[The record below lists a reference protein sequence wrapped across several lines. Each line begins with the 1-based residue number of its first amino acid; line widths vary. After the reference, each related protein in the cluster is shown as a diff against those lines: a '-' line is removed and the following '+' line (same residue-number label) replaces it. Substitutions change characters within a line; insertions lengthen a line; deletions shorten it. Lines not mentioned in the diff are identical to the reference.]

1 MILNW
6 DDYLQ
11 WHWQAVCF
19 EDLCQQNCPLSLVK
33 VLFKCLFLIVSWWIN
48 KCESGHIGTLKTP
61 KALSSEIFRKNSLTP
76 FLLICPTVTT
86 MNEQRLDYALRGPA
100 RVRVFSRNCSV
111 SAPLDWRWSGDRS
124 QPLIPI
130 LETRFPHFPGSFA
143 AQIIV
148 WPRHRF
154 GSSLIIPRRKRSG
167 RSEAEDAAND
177 SAHDKWPVIT
187 CGQQFLFEGI
197 QPQSASQ

>member
-1 MILNW
+1 M
-6 DDYLQ
+6 Q
-11 WHWQAVCF
+11 
-19 EDLCQQNCPLSLVK
+19 
-33 VLFKCLFLIVSWWIN
+33 
-48 KCESGHIGTLKTP
+48 KT
-61 KALSSEIFRKNSLTP
+61 KALVGSFSIYCENVREISLTP

-86 MNEQRLDYALRGPA
+86 MNNVLITLSAGPT

-130 LETRFPHFPGSFA
+130 LQTRFPHFPGSFA

-154 GSSLIIPRRKRSG
+154 GSSLIIPRRKLSCRSK
-167 RSEAEDAAND
+167 AEDAAND

-187 CGQQFLFEGI
+187 GGQQFLFEGI